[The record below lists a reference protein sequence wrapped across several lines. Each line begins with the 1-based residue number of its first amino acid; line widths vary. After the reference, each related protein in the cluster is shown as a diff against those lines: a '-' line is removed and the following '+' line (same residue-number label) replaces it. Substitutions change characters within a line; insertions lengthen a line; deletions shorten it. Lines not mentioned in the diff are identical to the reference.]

1 MLKNLISSLLSR
13 FYSKAESDVI
23 AHCAMPSSTTIL
35 IDPDSGQA
43 FNDEYQ
49 VTFTAPVSGYVYQQV
64 ENKRGLE
71 RSFSLI
77 TNRTAGISTQGNS
90 YKTYASRVICPC
102 SKGDTILCGRPTDIL
117 ASEVIIRVST
127 AVGQTIKDIGGGYN
141 SFTEQFRRVCA
152 CLKSLF
158 LSCWKNFSTPS
169 DLGLQRPRILQ
180 PLQTPSLSLRKSQAN
195 GLASRPPFLGTFV
208 SELGPRI
215 CCSAM
220 GTYGRAQTIMSLLI
234 KATHCLATRA
244 ARSRIRYRSMPV
256 RYTFSLPRTW
266 QIQCDFKRSA
276 L

>member
-49 VTFTAPVSGYVYQQV
+49 VTFTAPVSGYVCQQV

-90 YKTYASRVICPC
+90 YKTYAGRVICPC
-102 SKGDTILCGRPTDIL
+102 SKGDTILCGRPIDIL

-127 AVGQTIKDIGGGYN
+127 AVGQTIKDIGGGGI
-141 SFTEQFRRVCA
+141 TV
-152 CLKSLF
+152 L
-158 LSCWKNFSTPS
+158 LSSS
-169 DLGLQRPRILQ
+169 G
-180 PLQTPSLSLRKSQAN
+180 
-195 GLASRPPFLGTFV
+195 GLAY
-208 SELGPRI
+208 
-215 CCSAM
+215 A
-220 GTYGRAQTIMSLLI
+220 
-234 KATHCLATRA
+234 
-244 ARSRIRYRSMPV
+244 
-256 RYTFSLPRTW
+256 
-266 QIQCDFKRSA
+266 
-276 L
+276 